1 MRHPQAQPVDSHPW
15 GAAGALLSAVA
26 SWTVSAPALPPTGR
40 QFEIRDGDHVAVV
53 TEVGA
58 NLRSYRVGERDV
70 ITPFGEDELPPASH
84 GAVLVPWPNRIG
96 DGTYSWDSQDYLL
109 PLTEHEPRR
118 TALHGLVCW
127 SRWEVASHEPS
138 SLTLTHD
145 LVPTPGYPWA
155 LHCEITYAVSSDG
168 LEVNLTV
175 RNNSTTDA
183 PYGTGFH
190 PWLSPG
196 DADLDEC
203 TLRIDATEHVTI
215 NERLLPTGVEP
226 AAGEWDFTEHRS
238 LAGVALDDAFVSITR
253 NALGL
258 SWIELSAPDGRTAA
272 VWTDESMDTWQV
284 CTGDGL
290 VGAHRTGVA
299 AEPMTCI
306 ADAFRTG
313 DRLIRLTPGEEHSV
327 RWGLVLR

>member
-1 MRHPQAQPVDSHPW
+1 MTARTQ
-15 GAAGALLSAVA
+15 
-26 SWTVSAPALPPTGR
+26 PPTGR
-40 QFEIRDGDHVAVV
+40 QIEISEGEHVAVI

-70 ITPFGEDELPPASH
+70 ITPFEADQLPPASH

-96 DGTYSWDSQDYLL
+96 DGTYTWDGNSYLL

-118 TALHGLVCW
+118 TALHGLACW
-127 SRWEVASHEPS
+127 TRWTVTDQSPASVT
-138 SLTLTHD
+138 LTLD

-155 LHCEITYAVSSDG
+155 LHSEITYSLSHDG
-168 LEVNLTV
+168 LEVTLTT
-175 RNNSTTDA
+175 RNDSADDV

-196 DADLDEC
+196 DAELDEC

-215 NERLLPTGVEP
+215 DSRLLPTGVEP
-226 AAGEWDFTEHRS
+226 AAGAWDFTEHRS
-238 LAGVALDDAFVSITR
+238 LAGVALDDAFVSVTR

-258 SWIELSAPDGRTAA
+258 SWIELRAPDGRTAA

-290 VGAHRTGVA
+290 DGAHRTGLA

-313 DRLIRLTPGEEHSV
+313 DRLVRLTPGEEHTV

>member
-1 MRHPQAQPVDSHPW
+1 MI
-15 GAAGALLSAVA
+15 
-26 SWTVSAPALPPTGR
+26 APSPFPTGR
-40 QFEIRDGDHVAVV
+40 QLEIRDGDHVAVI

-58 NLRSYRVGERDV
+58 NLRSYRVGDRDV
-70 ITPFGEDELPPASH
+70 VTPFAEDELPPASH

-96 DGTYSWDSQDYLL
+96 DGTYTWDGQEYLL

-127 SRWEVASHEPS
+127 TRWDVTEHDS
-138 SLTLTHD
+138 SSVTLAHD
-145 LVPTPGYPWA
+145 LVPHPGYPWA
-155 LHCEITYAVSSDG
+155 LHCEITYTVSHDG
-168 LEVNLTV
+168 LEVTLTT
-175 RNNSTTDA
+175 RNDSSADA

-196 DADLDEC
+196 DATLDEC
-203 TLRIDATEHVTI
+203 TLRVDATQHVTI
-215 NERLLPTGVEP
+215 DERLLPTGVEP
-226 AAGEWDFTEHRS
+226 ATGEWDFTEHRS
-238 LAGVALDDAFVSITR
+238 LEGVALDDAFVGITR

-290 VGAHRTGVA
+290 ERADRTGLA

-313 DRLIRLTPGEEHSV
+313 DRLIRLTPGAEHSV

>member
-1 MRHPQAQPVDSHPW
+1 
-15 GAAGALLSAVA
+15 
-26 SWTVSAPALPPTGR
+26 VSATNPTGQ
-40 QFEIRDGDHVAVV
+40 QFDIRDGEHVAVV

-58 NLRSYRVGERDV
+58 NLRSYRVGDRDV

-84 GAVLVPWPNRIG
+84 GAVLIPWPNRLG
-96 DGTYSWDSQDYLL
+96 DGTYEWDGATYRV
-109 PLTEHEPRR
+109 PLNEHEPRR

-127 SRWEVASHEPS
+127 TRWSVVEHEESRV
-138 SLTLTHD
+138 TLALD

-155 LHCEITYAVSSDG
+155 LHSEITYAVSHDG
-168 LEVNLTV
+168 LEVTLTT
-175 RNNSTTDA
+175 RNEADVDV

-196 DADLDEC
+196 GASLDEC

-215 NERLLPTGVEP
+215 DDRLLPTGTEP
-226 AAGEWDFTEHRS
+226 AEGEWDFTEHRS
-238 LAGVALDDAFVSITR
+238 LEGVALDDAFVGITR
-253 NALGL
+253 NAKGL

-284 CTGDGL
+284 CTGNGL
-290 VGAHRTGVA
+290 PCADRTGVA

-313 DRLIRLTPGEEHSV
+313 ERLIRLAPGEENTV

>member
-1 MRHPQAQPVDSHPW
+1 MN
-15 GAAGALLSAVA
+15 
-26 SWTVSAPALPPTGR
+26 APAPTGK
-40 QFEIRDGDHVAVV
+40 QLEIRDGEHVAVV

-70 ITPFGEDELPPASH
+70 VTPFAQDQLPPASH
-84 GAVLVPWPNRIG
+84 GAVLLPWPNRLG
-96 DGTYSWDSQDYLL
+96 DGTYTWDGVEYQV
-109 PLTEHEPRR
+109 PLNEHEPRR
-118 TALHGLVCW
+118 TALHGLACW
-127 SRWEVASHEPS
+127 TRWDVLEHTESAV
-138 SLTLTHD
+138 SLALD

-155 LHCEITYAVSSDG
+155 LHTEITYTVSHDG
-168 LEVNLTV
+168 LEVRMTT
-175 RNNSTTDA
+175 RNDATSDA
-183 PYGTGFH
+183 PYGAGFH

-196 DADLDEC
+196 GAELDEC
-203 TLRIDATEHVTI
+203 TLRIDATEHVTVDS
-215 NERLLPTGVEP
+215 RLLPTGTEP
-226 AAGEWDFTEHRS
+226 ASGEWDFTEHRS
-238 LAGVALDDAFVSITR
+238 LAGVALDDAFVGVTR

-290 VGAHRTGVA
+290 VGAHRTGLA

-313 DRLIRLTPGEEHSV
+313 ERLVRLAPGAEHTV

>member
-1 MRHPQAQPVDSHPW
+1 
-15 GAAGALLSAVA
+15 
-26 SWTVSAPALPPTGR
+26 VSARKNPTG
-40 QFEIRDGDHVAVV
+40 QQLQISDGEHVAVI

-70 ITPFGEDELPPASH
+70 ITSFDEDELPPASH

-96 DGTYSWDSQDYLL
+96 DGTYEWDGQTYRL
-109 PLTEHEPRR
+109 PLTEHAPRL

-127 SRWEVASHEPS
+127 TRWDVTEHTASS
-138 SLTLTHD
+138 VTLAHD
-145 LVPTPGYPWA
+145 LVPQPGYPWA
-155 LHCEITYAVSSDG
+155 LHSEITYTVSHDG
-168 LEVNLTV
+168 LEVTLTT
-175 RNNSTTDA
+175 RNESDEDA

-196 DADLDEC
+196 GADLDEC
-203 TLRIDATEHVTI
+203 TLRIDAERHVTI
-215 NERLLPTGVEP
+215 DERLLPTGTEK
-226 AAGEWDFTEHRS
+226 ADGAWDFTEHRS
-238 LAGVALDDAFVSITR
+238 LAGVALDDAFVGITR
-253 NALGL
+253 NAKGL
-258 SWIELSAPDGRTAA
+258 SWIELTAPDGRTAA

-284 CTGDGL
+284 CTGDGIL
-290 VGAHRTGVA
+290 GAHRTGVA

-313 DRLIRLTPGEEHSV
+313 QRLVRLAPEQEHTV